1 MNEIELFEKI
11 EDAIHKGIYDELLDK
26 TELKLKKLFSS
37 YAVEDILA
45 LINRV
50 IIFHN
55 YNIDCKEND
64 YSKYQRNKHMS
75 LRILLS
81 LPQYYYENIS
91 VHKNNHIKFG
101 IRDSLIY
108 LCSPESAHI
117 GYLSHYICT
126 LKRM

>member
-1 MNEIELFEKI
+1 MARKNFFELLEREIDFQEDYEKI

-81 LPQYYYENIS
+81 LPQYYYEES
-91 VHKNNHIKFG
+91 VKLF
-101 IRDSLIY
+101 L
-108 LCSPESAHI
+108 
-117 GYLSHYICT
+117 
-126 LKRM
+126 

>member
-91 VHKNNHIKFG
+91 VHKNNHI
-101 IRDSLIY
+101 INYDM
-108 LCSPESAHI
+108 HI
-117 GYLSHYICT
+117 LLLSI
-126 LKRM
+126 